1 MRKRTL
7 FLAGS
12 ASRIKR
18 IMFVLAI
25 IILLIFAAKL
35 IVSAYHTKMT
45 SVEKGVVFWEKNV
58 GKWSRDDVEK
68 YVKKIAAREIRQPID
83 AEIDLANKMIVP
95 EVSGMRIDV
104 DATVEKIMDA
114 EPHEKVLP
122 LYRQINAR
130 IKWDDYPALPASRG
144 NPNEKCV
151 SLMINVAWGEE
162 YLSELLSVLRDENVK
177 ATFFITGKWAEK
189 NQKWVQKIAGDGHE
203 LGSHGYSDAEVMTDL
218 NNDEI
223 EKSLLATNEILYE
236 ASGKEPKYFTPHKGE
251 YNQLVLEIVARNSM
265 RTVLWSLDTVDWRD
279 QIEKME
285 SSIKE
290 NVKGGDIIL
299 MHPTRDIS
307 ELLTR
312 ILPFMKEEGLHVV
325 TVDEHLSSFPFF
337 DGP

>member
-12 ASRIKR
+12 ATRIKR

-144 NPNEKCV
+144 IPMK
-151 SLMINVAWGEE
+151 
-162 YLSELLSVLRDENVK
+162 SV
-177 ATFFITGKWAEK
+177 
-189 NQKWVQKIAGDGHE
+189 
-203 LGSHGYSDAEVMTDL
+203 
-218 NNDEI
+218 
-223 EKSLLATNEILYE
+223 
-236 ASGKEPKYFTPHKGE
+236 
-251 YNQLVLEIVARNSM
+251 
-265 RTVLWSLDTVDWRD
+265 
-279 QIEKME
+279 
-285 SSIKE
+285 
-290 NVKGGDIIL
+290 
-299 MHPTRDIS
+299 
-307 ELLTR
+307 
-312 ILPFMKEEGLHVV
+312 
-325 TVDEHLSSFPFF
+325 FP
-337 DGP
+337 